1 MNPPGVA
8 GVGAPAFVER
18 RACRTTGG
26 LRRWVS
32 PGWEPRPSLSAVGRS
47 RLAEAGGGV
56 AGVGAPAFVE
66 RGTRRRGGAAIPRAF
81 SHAGARRRSRQRG
94 LRGSQDGKNRP
105 RELPTG
111 GERVEAGHRS
121 NPPPRSGD
129 GGPRVDGVLP
139 PPSPVHRLG
148 GRLSL
153 DLLGPAAG
161 TRRARGRGGG
171 PGRLSIGSDPP
182 QGAVRGKEISHL
194 GGLSSD
200 LLRQPE
206 TPFPAGPERF
216 RESYAPQDRPG
227 STIEDPRGVEV
238 GWISALVA
246 GWRPPP

>member
-1 MNPPGVA
+1 MSAAETTELVSPGWEPRPSLSVFQRHPVIE
-8 GVGAPAFVER
+8 GPVV
-18 RACRTTGG
+18 
-26 LRRWVS
+26 VS
-32 PGWEPRPSLSAVGRS
+32 PGWEPRPSLSAGSIGRWPYARRVS
-47 RLAEAGGGV
+47 PGWEPRPSLSAGGRPSVERARGRV

-194 GGLSSD
+194 GG
-200 LLRQPE
+200 
-206 TPFPAGPERF
+206 
-216 RESYAPQDRPG
+216 RPRT
-227 STIEDPRGVEV
+227 S
-238 GWISALVA
+238 
-246 GWRPPP
+246 